1 MFRFIFLFIFA
12 VSAYSSVANAK
23 DDTLSVENAQSFE
36 AFLEDIRIQAMA
48 QGISKATLD
57 LALTGLTPN
66 PKVIKYDRNQAE
78 FSLNFWRYITS
89 RVSANRLEKG
99 KIKLK
104 ENQALLN
111 TVYQKYGIPPS
122 ILVAFWG
129 LETNYGKNV
138 GKMNLVRS
146 LATLSFDLRRRKF
159 FTHELLVLLKLIDEG
174 QSVFLFLRLP
184 MKSQNQWGRLLHAPI
199 FHPCASQYA

>member
-1 MFRFIFLFIFA
+1 MPCAIAWMRISSKNASKLCAFSTLT
-12 VSAYSSVANAK
+12 VSSLALATLEYADTAK
-23 DDTLSVENAQSFE
+23 IKRNMKRNIAKLYLIGI
-36 AFLEDIRIQAMA
+36 AFLLLGGCEKINAI
-48 QGISKATLD
+48 
-57 LALTGLTPN
+57 TGSTMG

-146 LATLSFDLRRRKF
+146 L
-159 FTHELLVLLKLIDEG
+159 
-174 QSVFLFLRLP
+174 
-184 MKSQNQWGRLLHAPI
+184 WGRLLHAPI
-199 FHPCASQYA
+199 FHPCANQYA